1 MQVGKLPVSTK
12 SARAAEMSGPSAPTG
27 APASGLA
34 GPRRWRVRQRRWRRG
49 KAGRRQ
55 PLAAYL
61 LLSPALALYIAFI
74 GIPLVGIVLISFVQW
89 DLITPPHFVGFG
101 NFRAVAHDPQLG
113 ETLSNT
119 FLFDIMTTAIHL
131 VLGLGLA
138 LAVTSVRSRVIRYW
152 ARTAIVT
159 PFLMSAGVVAL
170 MWSYIM
176 AGNTGP
182 LNYYLARLGFHP
194 PDWLASGTW
203 SLPALVI
210 IDVWATIGFT
220 FIIFLV
226 GLQSIPA
233 ELYEAA
239 SIDGA
244 NALARFRRITLPML
258 SPATFIA
265 SLTAFIGAFEIFTWP
280 LIDTNGGPGI
290 ATQTVLLYIYRD
302 AFQNYQF
309 GYSAVVSLINVGI
322 LVSFVVVMGLLA
334 RRWVHYER
342 VLGMRHRFCKWPPC
356 GHVQEVRRSWPR
368 LLVMSSRRLRRPVP
382 GGGTLRRRSGFSC
395 PFSLCWGAWPCCCR
409 WHGSCFNRSRCRAT
423 SRRLRPSGSRRSSP
437 SAVTGPSFQPRHSC

>member
-1 MQVGKLPVSTK
+1 MRVRSNKTLTPAGAVAAGVAPAAQAT
-12 SARAAEMSGPSAPTG
+12 RAAGTVRNA
-27 APASGLA
+27 AARRASGA
-34 GPRRWRVRQRRWRRG
+34 AVTSPPGRRRRRG
-49 KAGRRQ
+49 IGRRQ
-55 PLAAYL
+55 SLAAYL

-89 DLITPPHFVGFG
+89 DLISPPHFVGLG
-101 NFRAVAHDPQLG
+101 NYRAIGHDHQLG
-113 ETLSNT
+113 QTLSNT
-119 FLFDIMTTAIHL
+119 FFFTIMTTAIHI
-131 VLGLGLA
+131 VLGMA
-138 LAVTSVRSRVIRYW
+138 LAIAVTTVRSRAVRFW

-170 MWSYIM
+170 MWSYLM
-176 AGNTGP
+176 ADTTGP
-182 LNYYLARLGFHP
+182 LNYYLTKLGLHP
-194 PDWLASGTW
+194 PNWLASGTW

-210 IDVWATIGFT
+210 IDVWATLGFT

-244 NALARFRRITLPML
+244 GAFTRFRRITLPML

-265 SLTAFIGAFEIFTWP
+265 SATGFIGAFEIFTWP

-309 GYSAVVSLINVGI
+309 GYTAVVSLINVAI

-342 VLGMRHRFCKWPPC
+342 V
-356 GHVQEVRRSWPR
+356 
-368 LLVMSSRRLRRPVP
+368 
-382 GGGTLRRRSGFSC
+382 
-395 PFSLCWGAWPCCCR
+395 
-409 WHGSCFNRSRCRAT
+409 
-423 SRRLRPSGSRRSSP
+423 
-437 SAVTGPSFQPRHSC
+437 

>member
-1 MQVGKLPVSTK
+1 VRVRSNKTLTPAGAM
-12 SARAAEMSGPSAPTG
+12 AAGLQPA
-27 APASGLA
+27 AQASGA
-34 GPRRWRVRQRRWRRG
+34 TGTVRNA
-49 KAGRRQ
+49 AGRRASGAAVTSPPGRRRRRGIGRRQ
-55 PLAAYL
+55 SLAAYL

-89 DLITPPHFVGFG
+89 DLISPPHFVGLG
-101 NFRAVAHDPQLG
+101 NYRAIGHDHQLG
-113 ETLSNT
+113 QTLSNT
-119 FLFDIMTTAIHL
+119 FFFTIMTTAIHI
-131 VLGLGLA
+131 VLGMA
-138 LAVTSVRSRVIRYW
+138 LAIAVTTVRSRAVRFW

-170 MWSYIM
+170 MWSYLM
-176 AGNTGP
+176 ADTTGP
-182 LNYYLARLGFHP
+182 LNYYLTKLGLHP
-194 PDWLASGTW
+194 PNWLASGTW
-203 SLPALVI
+203 SLPSLVI
-210 IDVWATIGFT
+210 IDVWATLGFT

-244 NALARFRRITLPML
+244 GAFTRFRRITLPML

-265 SLTAFIGAFEIFTWP
+265 SATGFIGAFEIFTWP

-309 GYSAVVSLINVGI
+309 GYTAVVSLINVAI

-342 VLGMRHRFCKWPPC
+342 V
-356 GHVQEVRRSWPR
+356 
-368 LLVMSSRRLRRPVP
+368 
-382 GGGTLRRRSGFSC
+382 
-395 PFSLCWGAWPCCCR
+395 
-409 WHGSCFNRSRCRAT
+409 
-423 SRRLRPSGSRRSSP
+423 
-437 SAVTGPSFQPRHSC
+437 